1 MPRTPPRTAIARLA
15 AMLFAVAT
23 LLPFSA
29 TAATVKVEGRQILV
43 DGKLFT
49 PRGVDGQQ
57 RLGLLPGLGAN
68 TVRTY
73 GDESGSVLDEAQKHG
88 LKVIAGFRLD
98 KPGKGIATHHPT
110 QAA

>member
-29 TAATVKVEGRQILV
+29 TAATVKVEGRQNLV
-43 DGKLFT
+43 DGKPFT
-49 PRGVDGQQ
+49 PRGVDGQT

-68 TVRTY
+68 TRRPY
-73 GDESGSVLDEAQKHG
+73 GDETGYVLDEAPKHG
-88 LKVIAGFRLD
+88 LKVMAGLCSAQPRTGF
-98 KPGKGIATHHPT
+98 HHKKH
-110 QAA
+110 A